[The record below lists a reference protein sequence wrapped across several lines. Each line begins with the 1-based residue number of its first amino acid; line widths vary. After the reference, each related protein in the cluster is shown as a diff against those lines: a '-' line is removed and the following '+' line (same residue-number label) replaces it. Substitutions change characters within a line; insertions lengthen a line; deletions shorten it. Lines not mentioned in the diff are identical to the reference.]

1 MFVYSPLLIMRG
13 PWLEILLA
21 VALCFLG
28 ILMGTMAVV
37 GFFRTRIPALFRV
50 AYGAVALML
59 LAQPAMFAGARWTNL
74 AGVLLAAA
82 GIACE
87 VMRGRPQPQT
97 T

>member
-1 MFVYSPLLIMRG
+1 
-13 PWLEILLA
+13 
-21 VALCFLG
+21 
-28 ILMGTMAVV
+28 
-37 GFFRTRIPALFRV
+37 
-50 AYGAVALML
+50 ML
-59 LAQPAMFAGARWTNL
+59 LAQPAMFAGARWANL